1 MKITLD
7 LPDEALQEQPLSQ
20 ADWLR
25 EVAVALFRQELVTLG
40 TASTIA
46 GMHQMAFP
54 ELLFDRGIDLHY
66 GLADYQAGIES
77 LRDDCCQRYVAD
89 Q

>member
-7 LPDEALQEQPLSQ
+7 IPDEALQEQALSQ

-25 EVAVALFRQELVTLG
+25 EVAIALFRQELVTLG

-46 GMHQMAFP
+46 GMHQMAFQ
-54 ELLFDRGIDLHY
+54 ELLFDRGINLHY
-66 GLADYQAGIES
+66 GLADYQADVES
-77 LRDDCCQRYVAD
+77 LRNNRWR
-89 Q
+89 